1 LTLVLMICPITLIPT
16 CGLYVKQFSSLRY
29 GAPVYSPC
37 DVQLGY
43 VGFID
48 TQDGFFQ
55 KLYNVADPPKN
66 DVAGC
71 PDPLE
76 LVKCETLLESWEA
89 IHASTRLLSLSL
101 SDSCGPS

>member
-1 LTLVLMICPITLIPT
+1 MICLITLIPT
-16 CGLYVKQFSSLRY
+16 WSLQFSSLRY

-37 DVQLGY
+37 DVQLGD

-55 KLYNVADPPKN
+55 KLNNVADPPKN

-76 LVKCETLLESWEA
+76 LVKCEPLLESWEA
-89 IHASTRLLSLSL
+89 IHASTRLLTLSL

>member
-1 LTLVLMICPITLIPT
+1 MILMICLITLIPT
-16 CGLYVKQFSSLRY
+16 WSLYVKQFSSLRY
-29 GAPVYSPC
+29 GAPIYCPC
-37 DVQLGY
+37 DVQLGN

-76 LVKCETLLESWEA
+76 LVECEPLFESWEA
-89 IHASTRLLSLSL
+89 IHVSTRPLSLSL

>member
-1 LTLVLMICPITLIPT
+1 VT
-16 CGLYVKQFSSLRY
+16 
-29 GAPVYSPC
+29 
-37 DVQLGY
+37 QLSD

-55 KLYNVADPPKN
+55 KLYNVVDPPKN

-76 LVKCETLLESWEA
+76 LAKCEPLFESWEA
-89 IHASTRLLSLSL
+89 IHVSTRPLSLS